1 MEIQSH
7 QKAITR
13 MKVSFDDNY
22 IFTVGEEGAVI
33 IYEVKDKDSKI
44 KLDKEGLT
52 VQFAEEFLVT

>member
-1 MEIQSH
+1 
-7 QKAITR
+7 